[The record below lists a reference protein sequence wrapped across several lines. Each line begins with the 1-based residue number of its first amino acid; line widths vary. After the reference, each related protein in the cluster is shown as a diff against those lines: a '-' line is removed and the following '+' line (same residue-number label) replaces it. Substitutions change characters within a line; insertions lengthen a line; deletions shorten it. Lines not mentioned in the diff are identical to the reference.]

1 MPESP
6 GGRPPARLD
15 SRGVAELKPAYLFHG
30 EDHGR
35 IAERRA
41 SLRALAERLS
51 GAQGVEILEG
61 DSASVDAVAATLSA
75 MTFAIGRRFV
85 IVDGVERWKDGELE
99 PMVSALGHLDPD
111 TTAAFF
117 AREDGRLKAPAALAQ
132 AVQAAGG
139 DVRVEAT
146 VKPWE
151 LPKWVQARGAEL
163 GLDVSSAA
171 AKALVGLAGERQQRL
186 LRELEKLA
194 LGLPGGS
201 RVEVEEVEEVVA
213 GSAERRAWALAD
225 ALLARDASSAMRC
238 YLELRAQGERL
249 TGLLFLM
256 TRRLRVGL
264 DAVTRLEAGE
274 AAAQVKR
281 SLRMPPR
288 AADRLLADAQRSDA
302 AALRKAIEVLADLE
316 LASRGGAAGALGE
329 DTLAL
334 TAIRRIAA

>member
-1 MPESP
+1 M
-6 GGRPPARLD
+6 
-15 SRGVAELKPAYLFHG
+15 AELKPAYLIHG

-35 IAERRA
+35 IGERRA
-41 SLRALAERLS
+41 GLRALAERLS

-61 DSASVDAVAATLSA
+61 DSASVEAVAATLSA

-85 IVDGVERWKDGELE
+85 IVDGVERWKDGEVE
-99 PMVSALGHLDPD
+99 PVAGAIRALAPD
-111 TTAAFF
+111 TTVAFF
-117 AREDGRLKAPAALAQ
+117 AREDGRLKAPSALAD
-132 AVQAAGG
+132 AVQEAGG
-139 DVRVEAT
+139 DVRLEAS

-171 AKALVGLAGERQQRL
+171 AKALVGLVGERQQRL

-194 LGLPGGS
+194 LAASDGP
-201 RVEVEEVEEVVA
+201 RVETEEVEELVA
-213 GSAERRAWALAD
+213 SSAERRAWALAD
-225 ALLARDASSAMRC
+225 ALLARDGPSAIRC

-264 DAVTRLEAGE
+264 EAVGRLEAGE

-288 AADRLLADAQRSDA
+288 AADRLLADAQRSDSDG
-302 AALRKAIEVLADLE
+302 LRRAIEVLADLE
-316 LASRGGAAGALGE
+316 LASRGGVAGALAE